1 MTVVSFER
9 QVIGTLCN
17 ELNTAR
23 SLALYLHLRYA
34 DDLTTV
40 RWLKEGICPG
50 SYDCATTFAKDYL
63 INSVLSKWKGW
74 RTGVNLAEAALTSWT
89 TSECSNRATNSRLR
103 RAASNSRVEAIVF
116 MVTRKIAHILGDCP
130 ETLEWTDLCQWSGGS
145 TVDKRRG
152 TPAPEKMSSRM
163 TVTSSAFPWISVVLG
178 HDPHWCEANH
188 LSLDGPCCLLPS
200 EFTFVPGG
208 KFGTVSKDALT
219 NRTIETQ
226 PTANIYLQKG
236 IGTYMRRR
244 LKRFEVDLD
253 DQTKN
258 QQLASY
264 AERLNLATI
273 DLRAASNSL
282 SVKLVETLLPLDWW
296 LLLDSLRTTFCV
308 FDKNRSQRLEMFSSM
323 GNGFTFELESL
334 VFYAVATAVNE
345 SLGLA
350 DFYTAVYGDDIIIPS
365 EAAPLLTEVLAHLGF
380 EVNATK
386 SFTAGPFYE
395 SCGKHY
401 FRGIDVTPAYQKE
414 TLNSGRNTAEV
425 IRMHNRLYRWSLR
438 TGVGIGK
445 TLKLLSRQ
453 VEANTT
459 DLKRILSASPD
470 HKTRK
475 KAKLINVPRIP
486 HYRAD
491 DRGLLCHPDSLEH
504 RHSSHGY
511 LCTTYDAV
519 PGIRKTSEEHFLALA
534 LRAAAL
540 GYAPPDGLST
550 DSKGHASV
558 SDPKVRY
565 RYNQTYIPLE

>member
-9 QVIGTLCN
+9 RVIGVLCN

-23 SLALYLHLRYA
+23 SLGLYLHMNYS

-40 RWLKEGICPG
+40 RWLKEGIRPE

-63 INSVLSKWKGW
+63 INSFLSKWKGW
-74 RTGVNLAEAALTSWT
+74 RTGVNLAEAALASWT
-89 TSECSNRATNSRLR
+89 TSECSNERTNDRLR
-103 RAASNSRVEAIVF
+103 RAASNSRVEAILFVA
-116 MVTRKIAHILGDCP
+116 MRKIAHILGDCP
-130 ETLEWTDLCQWSGGS
+130 DSLVWTDLCQWSGGS

-163 TVTSSAFPWISVVLG
+163 TVTSGAFPWISAVLG
-178 HDPHWCEANH
+178 HDPHWCKANH
-188 LSLDGPCCLLPS
+188 LDIVGPCCLLPS
-200 EFTFVPGG
+200 EFTFVKGG
-208 KFGTVSKDALT
+208 KFGTVPKDALT

-236 IGTYMRRR
+236 IGAYMRRK
-244 LKRFEVDLD
+244 LKRFGVDLD
-253 DQTKN
+253 DQLKN

-273 DLRAASNSL
+273 DLKAASNSL

-308 FDKNRSQRLEMFSSM
+308 FDRNRAQRLEMFSSM

-334 VFYAVATAVNE
+334 IFYAVATAVNE

-350 DFYTAVYGDDIIIPS
+350 DFYTAIYGDDIIVPAV
-365 EAAPLLTEVLAHLGF
+365 AAPLLTEVLAHLGF
-380 EVNATK
+380 DVNAAK
-386 SFTAGPFYE
+386 SFTAGSFYE

-401 FRGIDVTPAYQKE
+401 FRGIEVTPAYQKE
-414 TLNSGRNTAEV
+414 NLDSGRNTAEV
-425 IRMHNRLYRWSLR
+425 IRMHNRLYRWSMR
-438 TGVGIGK
+438 TGVKIPK
-445 TLKLLSRQ
+445 TLRLLSGQ

-459 DLKRILSASPD
+459 DLVRIMSGSQNL
-470 HKTRK
+470 KTRK
-475 KAKLINVPRIP
+475 KAKSIDVPRIP

-491 DRGLLCHPDSLEH
+491 DRGLLCHPDTLVH

-519 PGIRKTSEEHFLALA
+519 SGFRKTSEEHFLALA
-534 LRAAAL
+534 LRASTL
-540 GYAPPDGLST
+540 GYSPPDGLST
-550 DSKGHASV
+550 DSRGHAYV

-565 RYNQTYIPLE
+565 RYNKAYIE

>member
-9 QVIGTLCN
+9 QVIGVLCN

-23 SLALYLHLRYA
+23 SLGLSLHMKHSN
-34 DDLTTV
+34 DLTTV
-40 RWLKEGICPG
+40 RWLKEGVRPE

-74 RTGVNLAEAALTSWT
+74 KTGVNLAEAALTSWT
-89 TSECSNRATNSRLR
+89 TSECSNRATNNRLR
-103 RAASNSRVEAIVF
+103 RAASNSHVEAILF

-145 TVDKRRG
+145 TVDMRRG

-163 TVTSSAFPWISVVLG
+163 TVTSSAFLWISAVLG
-178 HDPHWCEANH
+178 HDPHWCKANH
-188 LSLDGPCCLLPS
+188 LVIEGPCCLLPG
-200 EFTFVPGG
+200 EFTFAKGG
-208 KFGTVSKDALT
+208 KFGTVPKDALT

-226 PTANIYLQKG
+226 PTANIFLQKG
-236 IGTYMRRR
+236 IGTYIRRR
-244 LKRFEVDLD
+244 LKRFGVDLD
-253 DQTKN
+253 DQSKN
-258 QQLASY
+258 QELASY

-273 DLRAASNSL
+273 DLKAASNSL

-296 LLLDSLRTTFCV
+296 LLLDSIRTAFCV
-308 FDKNRSQRLEMFSSM
+308 FEKDRAQRLEMFSAM

-334 VFYAVATAVNE
+334 IFYAVATAVNE

-350 DFYTAVYGDDIIIPS
+350 DFYTAVYGDDIIVPS
-365 EAAPLLTEVLAHLGF
+365 EAAPLLTEVLSHLGF
-380 EVNATK
+380 EVNASK
-386 SFTAGPFYE
+386 SFVTGSFYE

-401 FRGIDVTPAYQKE
+401 FQGIEVTPAYQKE
-414 TLNSGRNTAEV
+414 TLDNGRNTAEV
-425 IRMHNRLYRWSLR
+425 IRMHNRLYRWSVR
-438 TGVGIGK
+438 SGVRIPK
-445 TLKLLSRQ
+445 TLRLLSRQ
-453 VEANTT
+453 VESNTT
-459 DLKRILSASPD
+459 DLVKILSASPN

-475 KAKLINVPRIP
+475 KAKAINVPRIP

-491 DRGLLCHPDSLEH
+491 DRGLLSHPDTLRD

-519 PGIRKTSEEHFLALA
+519 PGFRKTSEEHFLALA
-534 LRAAAL
+534 LRALTL
-540 GYAPPDGLST
+540 GYSPPDGLSS
-550 DSKGHASV
+550 DSRGHAFV

-565 RYNQTYIPLE
+565 RYNKTYVPLE